1 MLCDDFNDKYFSR
14 IIAHLGD
21 HRDVHALIG
30 QGLHHTSCFNH
41 SAQGDHS
48 RSAKF
53 QNGCLMFFLMIT
65 RE

>member
-30 QGLHHTSCFNH
+30 QGLHALITVHRVTIAGVPNFKMAASCSF
-41 SAQGDHS
+41 
-48 RSAKF
+48 R
-53 QNGCLMFFLMIT
+53 
-65 RE
+65 